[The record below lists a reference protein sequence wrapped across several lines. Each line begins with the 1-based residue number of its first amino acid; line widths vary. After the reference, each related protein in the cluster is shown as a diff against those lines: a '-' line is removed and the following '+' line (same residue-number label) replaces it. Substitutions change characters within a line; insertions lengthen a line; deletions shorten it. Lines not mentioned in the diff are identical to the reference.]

1 MAGPNGIKVGSH
13 FLSRAAEE
21 DEEKPQKQMF
31 DLISTLAQK
40 IIIEVLI
47 EKLVKSGLV
56 VLGESLF
63 REMIPSEVSVCVM
76 MRSPL
81 IGIKINRYITDW

>member
-47 EKLVKSGLV
+47 GKLVKSGLV

-63 REMIPSEVSVCVM
+63 REMIPTEVSVCVM
-76 MRSPL
+76 MLSPL
-81 IGIKINRYITDW
+81 IGIKIDRYITDW

>member
-1 MAGPNGIKVGSH
+1 MAGPNGIKVGLH
-13 FLSRAAEE
+13 FLSHAEE
-21 DEEKPQKQMF
+21 EEEEKPQKQMF

-47 EKLVKSGLV
+47 EKLTKSGLV

-63 REMIPSEVSVCVM
+63 REMIPTEVSVCVM
-76 MRSPL
+76 MLSPL
-81 IGIKINRYITDW
+81 IGIKIDRYITDW

>member
-63 REMIPSEVSVCVM
+63 REMIPTEVSVCVM
-76 MRSPL
+76 MLSPL
-81 IGIKINRYITDW
+81 IGIKIDRYITDW